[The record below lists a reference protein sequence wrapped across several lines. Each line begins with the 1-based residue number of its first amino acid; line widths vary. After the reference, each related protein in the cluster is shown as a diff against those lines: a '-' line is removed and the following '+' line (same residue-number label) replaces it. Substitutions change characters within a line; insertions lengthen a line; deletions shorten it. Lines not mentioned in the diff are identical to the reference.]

1 MLVKNI
7 LFFFISV
14 NTLLAQENYID
25 FFLKEYNPKEG
36 DIIFQDLDSSP
47 LCDAIEAV
55 TPGIFNQNFSHVGL
69 IINIENKFKIIESFS
84 NGVEIID
91 IQDFLSRSLT
101 YSGVPKI
108 TIARIHKDIQKRYP
122 NLITNAIKKSKKF
135 LGTPYDEKFLLN
147 NNSFYCSEFIYEV
160 FSQDF
165 EFFNLNNMTFKNKNG
180 IYLKVWIDYFKKLK
194 MEIPEQKKGINPG
207 IMTLNKN
214 LKFIYNYKTPFK
226 FI

>member
-1 MLVKNI
+1 LLIKI
-7 LFFFISV
+7 ILLFFLI
-14 NTLLAQENYID
+14 NTSFAQENYID
-25 FFLKEYNPKEG
+25 FFLKEYDPKEG

-47 LCDAIEAV
+47 LCGAIEEV

-69 IINIENKFKIIESFS
+69 IISIENKFKIIESFS
-84 NGVEIID
+84 NGVKIID
-91 IQDFLSRSLT
+91 FQDFLIRSLT
-101 YSGVPKI
+101 DSGVPKI
-108 TIARIHKDIQKRYP
+108 TIARIHEEIQKKHP
-122 NLITNAIKKSKKF
+122 NLITNAIKKSKDF
-135 LGTPYDEKFLLN
+135 LGSPYDEEFLLN
-147 NNSFYCSEFIYEV
+147 NNSFYCSEFIYEI

-165 EFFNLNNMTFKNKNG
+165 DFFNLNNMTFKNKDG
-180 IYLKVWIDYFKKLK
+180 IYLKIWVDYFKQLK